1 MTERTDEKL
10 NFVKIEA
17 TGFQD
22 LCNRIKEL
30 EAENEKLEAKTKRQ
44 RRMINGLRINN
55 SSLTLE
61 RNKLIAELQE
71 IKGMSMFEFGNKY
84 CSNESLEADGH
95 AFARSLL
102 GVGH

>member
-10 NFVKIEA
+10 NFVKIEV

-22 LCNRIKEL
+22 LCNRLKEL
-30 EAENEKLEAKTKRQ
+30 EAENEKLEAKTERQ

-71 IKGMSMFEFGNKY
+71 IKGMSMFEFGNTY
-84 CSNESLEADGH
+84 CSSESLEADGH
-95 AFARSLL
+95 EFARALL
-102 GVGH
+102 GGR